1 MQNTHKHII
10 KYKKYRNIGL
20 LFTVDANSY
29 KFFIIQNIYGRIRIK
44 SAGSTMPSEPYHWIM
59 AQPIKH
65 H

>member
-29 KFFIIQNIYGRIRIK
+29 KFFYYTKYLWENK
-44 SAGSTMPSEPYHWIM
+44 N
-59 AQPIKH
+59 
-65 H
+65 

>member
-10 KYKKYRNIGL
+10 KYKKYRKIGL
-20 LFTVDANSY
+20 LFKVDANSY
-29 KFFIIQNIYGRIRIK
+29 NFFIIQNIYGRIRIK
-44 SAGSTMPSEPYHWIM
+44 SSGSTMPSEPHHWIM